1 MTLWFERKKEGKKT
15 KIWKPTD
22 AWVTIKTVETTKVVV
37 VVAAAFFFHGAVLLF
52 SLCFSLKLR
61 AADFVFRLKIEAR
74 RRARSLTVCTK
85 KSRAGEQALNVLPG
99 RQTAARMEGMNTQL
113 HSSKRVCVWALLLP
127 SPIVC
132 VHNRKLMH
140 SCTGFTQPLHCFR
153 CTHLCFD
160 ITASLLIDDQLWQ
173 WNIRFEPIR
182 LKLWG
187 FDALDWFV

>member
-113 HSSKRVCVWALLLP
+113 HSSKRVCVCELSFYPLRLCVCTIGNWCTAAQGSHSHCAVSDVHTCVLISLLL
-127 SPIVC
+127 C
-132 VHNRKLMH
+132 WLMTN
-140 SCTGFTQPLHCFR
+140 SGNGIYVL
-153 CTHLCFD
+153 
-160 ITASLLIDDQLWQ
+160 SL
-173 WNIRFEPIR
+173 F
-182 LKLWG
+182 
-187 FDALDWFV
+187 A